1 MITRNQEIHHPKIRR
16 FFKST
21 DELAELLGR
30 SRNYTTQR
38 MNGHKEFL
46 KSEKLAIAAT
56 MQMEVSELFPEES

>member
-30 SRNYTTQR
+30 SRNYTTEIDE
-38 MNGHKEFL
+38 NDE
-46 KSEKLAIAAT
+46 T
-56 MQMEVSELFPEES
+56 EVG